1 MAKVYGHW
9 ITVNYRESYELFACS
24 GILFN
29 HESPLRGKEFVSR
42 KVTDAAARIKL
53 GVQQE
58 LRLGNL
64 DAQRDWGFA
73 GDYVEAMWMM
83 LQQDEPDD
91 YVIATGIK
99 HSVRELVEM
108 AFARVGLDRKSMSA
122 PIRRCSARRKSTSL
136 RRCRQSAGE
145 AGLAAQ
151 GGVSRTGG
159 NDGRCRPGAGA
170 AGNCGEFMKVFIT
183 GITGFVG
190 GHLTEHLLAAGDE
203 ARGQLHSRGL
213 AASGR
218 RRSALPAGKRA
229 LTASE
234 VLRWDLGDRA
244 GLAAED
250 HARIAD
256 FAPDCIYHLAALSVP
271 SHCGELAPSDR
282 ALAVNV
288 EGTQR
293 VLDLAAWL
301 PRRPRVLFAS
311 SSHVYAPAA
320 EAGAPLNESAACRPR
335 RGYGMSKLLAEQRIE
350 AAVRE
355 QRLDVVVARAFQHT
369 GPRQEPEMMLPE
381 WAEQVVREG
390 EEPIRVRSLNTWIDL
405 TDVRDV
411 VRAYRLLAEC
421 ADAGGIYNVGSGMPL
436 RTGDIFKLMIQL
448 AKSARTA
455 QELGSG
461 GEKWDPIADV
471 GQLSGAP
478 AGGRRLQL
486 NRPSP
491 IRWSTGDDVQTADY
505 FDLPSRLH
513 SWQHFYEGIGG
524 SARRSRRFKNEFPC
538 SHLHISFSSP
548 YRL

>member
-1 MAKVYGHW
+1 
-9 ITVNYRESYELFACS
+9 
-24 GILFN
+24 
-29 HESPLRGKEFVSR
+29 
-42 KVTDAAARIKL
+42 
-53 GVQQE
+53 
-58 LRLGNL
+58 
-64 DAQRDWGFA
+64 
-73 GDYVEAMWMM
+73 
-83 LQQDEPDD
+83 
-91 YVIATGIK
+91 
-99 HSVRELVEM
+99 
-108 AFARVGLDRKSMSA
+108 
-122 PIRRCSARRKSTSL
+122 
-136 RRCRQSAGE
+136 
-145 AGLAAQ
+145 
-151 GGVSRTGG
+151 
-159 NDGRCRPGAGA
+159 
-170 AGNCGEFMKVFIT
+170 MKVFIT

-203 ARGQLHSRGL
+203 ALGSSTRGGWPRQG
-213 AASGR
+213 AADWR
-218 RRSALPAGKRA
+218 CPPANARDRVQ
-229 LTASE
+229 

-271 SHCGELAPSDR
+271 SHCGELAPSNR

-471 GQLSGAP
+471 GQLSAH
-478 AGGRRLQL
+478 RLAA
-486 NRPSP
+486 
-491 IRWSTGDDVQTADY
+491 ADY
-505 FDLPSRLH
+505 
-513 SWQHFYEGIGG
+513 
-524 SARRSRRFKNEFPC
+524 N
-538 SHLHISFSSP
+538 
-548 YRL
+548 